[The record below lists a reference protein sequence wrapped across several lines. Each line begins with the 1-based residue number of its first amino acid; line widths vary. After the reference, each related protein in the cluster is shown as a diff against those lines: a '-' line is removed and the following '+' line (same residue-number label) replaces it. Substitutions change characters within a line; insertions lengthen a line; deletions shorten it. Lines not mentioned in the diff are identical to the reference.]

1 MNVEEYLYID
11 YENVQD
17 VKVDV
22 IKKTTKVKIIL
33 GNDQTKIPVDLV
45 TKTQPFGEMVEW
57 IQVSGK
63 GRNSLDFFIVYYL
76 GRDATLDKGKS
87 FIIYSKD
94 TGFDPLINHMKKSG
108 VDAKRI
114 VSFQQL
120 KSNKNS
126 TSDMLTLNK
135 VDDAA
140 LSKVLENLKKIGT
153 RSSPKK
159 RKTLTTHIT
168 AQLKDKKPKEIE
180 NVIEHLFIKGI
191 VYEENG
197 LLKYKLEKG
206 Q

>member
-33 GNDQTKIPVDLV
+33 GNDQTKIPVELV
-45 TKTQPFGEMVEW
+45 TKTQPFGTMVEW

-63 GRNSLDFFIVYYL
+63 GRNALDFFIVFYL
-76 GRDATLDKGKS
+76 SKDAELDKGKS

-94 TGFDPLINHMKKSG
+94 TGFDPLISHLKKTG

-114 VSFQQL
+114 VSFQEL
-120 KSNKNS
+120 RTSKATPVDEIAFNKII
-126 TSDMLTLNK
+126 D
-135 VDDAA
+135 
-140 LSKVLENLKKIGT
+140 NLKKSGA

-159 RKTLTTHIT
+159 RKTLTTHVT
-168 AQLKDKKPKEIE
+168 AQLKDKKPREVE
-180 NVIEHLFIKGI
+180 NVIENLFIKGI

-197 LLKYKLEKG
+197 LLKYNFEKG

>member
-57 IQVSGK
+57 VQVAGK
-63 GRNSLDFFIVYYL
+63 GRNALDFFIVYFI

-94 TGFDPLINHMKKSG
+94 TGFDPLISHLKKSG
-108 VDAKRI
+108 IKAKRI
-114 VSFQQL
+114 VSFQEVG
-120 KSNKNS
+120 SAKNPPVEEVS
-126 TSDMLTLNK
+126 
-135 VDDAA
+135 
-140 LSKVLENLKKIGT
+140 LSKVLENLRKIGT

-159 RKTLTTHIT
+159 RKTLTTHIA

-180 NVIEHLFIKGI
+180 NIIEHLFIKGI

>member
-33 GNDQTKIPVDLV
+33 GNDQTKIPVELV

-63 GRNSLDFFIVYYL
+63 GRNALDFFIVFYL
-76 GRDATLDKGKS
+76 SKDAVLDKGKS

-94 TGFDPLINHMKKSG
+94 TGFDPLISHLKKTG

-114 VSFQQL
+114 VSFQEL
-120 KSNKNS
+120 RTSKATPVDEIAFNKII
-126 TSDMLTLNK
+126 D
-135 VDDAA
+135 
-140 LSKVLENLKKIGT
+140 NLKKSGA

-168 AQLKDKKPKEIE
+168 AQLKDKKPKEVE
-180 NVIEHLFIKGI
+180 NVIENLFIKGI

-197 LLKYKLEKG
+197 LLKYDLEKG

>member
-33 GNDQTKIPVDLV
+33 GNDQTKIPVELV
-45 TKTQPFGEMVEW
+45 TKTQPFGVMVEW

-63 GRNSLDFFIVYYL
+63 GRNALDFFIVFYL
-76 GRDATLDKGKS
+76 SKDAELDKGKS

-94 TGFDPLINHMKKSG
+94 TGFDPLISHLKKTG

-114 VSFQQL
+114 VSFQEL
-120 KSNKNS
+120 RTSKAAPVDEIAFNKII
-126 TSDMLTLNK
+126 D
-135 VDDAA
+135 
-140 LSKVLENLKKIGT
+140 NLKKSGA

-168 AQLKDKKPKEIE
+168 AQLKDKKPKEVE
-180 NVIEHLFIKGI
+180 NVIENLFIKGI

-197 LLKYKLEKG
+197 LLKYDLEKG

>member
-33 GNDQTKIPVDLV
+33 GNDQTKIPVELV
-45 TKTQPFGEMVEW
+45 TKTQPFGDMVEW
-57 IQVSGK
+57 VQVEGK
-63 GRNSLDFFIVYYL
+63 GRNALDFFIVYFI
-76 GRDATLDKGKS
+76 GRDVSKDDKKS

-94 TGFDPLINHMKKSG
+94 TGFDPLINSLWNSG
-108 VDAKRI
+108 INAKRI
-114 VSFQQL
+114 VSFQEL
-120 KSNKNS
+120 RSNKAIPVDV
-126 TSDMLTLNK
+126 TSLNK
-135 VDDAA
+135 V
-140 LSKVLENLKKIGT
+140 VENLKKINAK
-153 RSSPKK
+153 SMPKK

-168 AQLKDKKPKEIE
+168 AQLKDKVTQKVID

>member
-33 GNDQTKIPVDLV
+33 GNDQTKIPFELV

-57 IQVSGK
+57 VQVSGK
-63 GRNSLDFFIVYYL
+63 GRNALDFFIVYYI
-76 GRDATLDKGKS
+76 GRDVTLDKGKS

-94 TGFDPLINHMKKSG
+94 TGFDPLINHLKKSG
-108 VDAKRI
+108 VKAKRI
-114 VSFQQL
+114 VSFQEVG
-120 KSNKNS
+120 SAKNPPIDEVS
-126 TSDMLTLNK
+126 LN
-135 VDDAA
+135 
-140 LSKVLENLKKIGT
+140 KVLENLRKIGT

-168 AQLKDKKPKEIE
+168 AQLKDKKSKEIE
-180 NVIEHLFIKGI
+180 NIIEHLFIKGL